1 MNRILNNESKPKVY
15 ILHENKEWI
24 LPLIEA
30 LEGLQTPFE
39 EWFLDRG
46 TIDISKAP
54 PSGVFYNRMSASSHT
69 RGNRYAVELTGPILA
84 WLSAYNRKVLN
95 GRRAL
100 QLEVR
105 KIEQYLSLQQFGIRT
120 PKTIA
125 AVGETEIIKAVYE
138 LNMFPFILKPNRGGK
153 GLDVRLFH
161 SIKDVKTFLRQAT
174 LPEVSLDGVFLVQEY
189 IKPKNDRITRLE
201 FIDAKFLYAVSVDTS
216 DGFELCPADDCQ
228 IGDMACPTSP
238 TTGTNK
244 FEIIED
250 FTISEISVCEA
261 FLETNT
267 IDIAGMEFIEDEAGE
282 RFFYDVNTNT
292 NYNREA
298 ELRSNSEVFG
308 MNVIAELLTQELEK
322 ESGKSGNK
330 NRVREA
336 VSSYH

>member
-1 MNRILNNESKPKVY
+1 M
-15 ILHENKEWI
+15 HENKEWI

-30 LEGLQTPFE
+30 LEELQTPFE

-54 PSGVFYNRMSASSHT
+54 PLGVFYNRMSASSHT
-69 RGNRYAVELTGPILA
+69 RGNRYAVELTGPVLA
-84 WLSAYNRKVLN
+84 WLEAYHRKVLN

-125 AVGETEIIKAVYE
+125 AVGEKEIIKAAYD
-138 LNMFPFILKPNRGGK
+138 LSMFPFILKPNRGGK

-161 SIKDVKTFLRQAT
+161 SINDVKTFLRKAT

-189 IKPKNDRITRLE
+189 IKPKNDKITRLE

-216 DGFELCPADDCQ
+216 DDFELCPADDCQ
-228 IGDMACPTSP
+228 IGDIACPTSS
-238 TTGTNK
+238 TISTNK
-244 FEIIED
+244 FEIIEY
-250 FTISEISVCEA
+250 FSIPEIVVCED
-261 FLETNT
+261 FLKANA